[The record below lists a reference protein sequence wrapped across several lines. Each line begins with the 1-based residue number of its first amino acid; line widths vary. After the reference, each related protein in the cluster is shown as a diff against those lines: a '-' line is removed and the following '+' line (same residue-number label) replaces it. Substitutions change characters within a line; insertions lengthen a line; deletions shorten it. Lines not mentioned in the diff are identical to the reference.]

1 MKWKVTSIDKETEHR
16 FLNFYTVHYK
26 VENEDGKEK
35 DYSYFLASRNESVN
49 NLRIN
54 RKQYDRPDAVLIGCY
69 KIINHEFYLLL
80 ESQFRPALNREVI
93 SFPAGLMDPEDND
106 IKETAIREVKEETG
120 YDVFHVELL
129 LPASPT
135 SEGLSDECNAVV
147 LAELKDKGTD
157 NKEEFEDI
165 DAALC
170 SREKIKEMLLDDS
183 YLFSNSARLLILYLL
198 ERFKNV

>member
-1 MKWKVTSIDKETEHR
+1 M
-16 FLNFYTVHYK
+16 
-26 VENEDGKEK
+26 
-35 DYSYFLASRNESVN
+35 ASRNESVD

-54 RKQYDRPDAVLIGCY
+54 RKQYGRPDAVLIGCY
-69 KIINHEFYLLL
+69 KIINHELYLLL

-120 YDVFHVELL
+120 YDVSHVELL
-129 LPASPT
+129 LPAS
-135 SEGLSDECNAVV
+135 
-147 LAELKDKGTD
+147 

>member
-1 MKWKVTSIDKETEHR
+1 MKWNVTSIDKETEHH

-26 VENEDGKEK
+26 VINEDEKEK
-35 DYSYFLASRNESVN
+35 DYSYFLASRNESAD

-69 KIINHEFYLLL
+69 KIIDHELYLLL

-93 SFPAGLMDPEDND
+93 SFPAGLMDSDDAD

-120 YDVFHVELL
+120 YDVSHIEQL

-165 DAALC
+165 DSSLC
-170 SREKIKEMLLDDS
+170 SKEKIKEMLSDES
-183 YLFSNSARLLILYLL
+183 YLFSNSARLLILYLF